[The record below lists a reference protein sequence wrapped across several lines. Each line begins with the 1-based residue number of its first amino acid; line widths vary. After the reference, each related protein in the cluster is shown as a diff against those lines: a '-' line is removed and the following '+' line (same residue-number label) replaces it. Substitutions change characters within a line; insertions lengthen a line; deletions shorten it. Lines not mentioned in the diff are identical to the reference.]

1 MEVSLS
7 SVYITDSKI
16 WFSVSLSVLT
26 LSSQIRGHVNI
37 FADIFRPLSR
47 GLSIKKGSQLKRKS
61 RWCFLESTD
70 HPIALRC
77 SQVQNASE
85 APLQQV
91 YLEWIQLW
99 DKALLWALIM
109 VASKA
114 WTISLSIWFMNSQLI
129 GSGLLIS

>member
-1 MEVSLS
+1 MEVPSF

-26 LSSQIRGHVNI
+26 LSSQIRGHVNVL
-37 FADIFRPLSR
+37 ADIFRPFLH
-47 GLSIKKGSQLKRKS
+47 GLNIKKGSQLKRKPC
-61 RWCFLESTD
+61 WCFLESTD
-70 HPIALRC
+70 HPVVPRC

-85 APLQQV
+85 APLQV

-99 DKALLWALIM
+99 HKALLWTLIM

-114 WTISLSIWFMNSQLI
+114 WTIFLSIGFTNSQLQAY
-129 GSGLLIS
+129 